1 MVNGNPRPETNEADR
16 SAGDQ
21 VLVPFREGGEKPPLY
36 FIPAGFGDLRT
47 FRRVVEL
54 LDDDR
59 PVYGLQPP
67 KVELNVGVRNKPVQ
81 WLVSKYIAQIRRVQ
95 PAGPYHLAGNS
106 SGGLL
111 AAEIARQLIRQ
122 GDDPGL
128 LVLLDPPLRNPQW
141 VNLPFLTL
149 NKLCNLTRLTDTIRW
164 MLIRRSNSMLMR
176 AASDEGLCTHVSI
189 LGQHEAAPYPGRIV
203 FFRPRRSWI
212 RWVNRT
218 RIGRSWRRIA
228 RDGLEVHRIPG
239 AHNEVLRGRQ
249 REFVAA
255 ILRACLQRIEF
266 PGPTPR
272 LQYPTSRKVA
282 QHARTVYSVS
292 IQRDRID
299 EEFDWDT
306 MERLHRK
313 GLTSDPVGIAR
324 SEAFI
329 EGGVR
334 AMAAAL
340 HRPFDTD
347 G

>member
-1 MVNGNPRPETNEADR
+1 MVNGNARPETNEADR

-21 VLVPFREGGEKPPLY
+21 VLVPVREDGEKPPLY
-36 FIPAGFGDLRT
+36 FIPAGDGDLRT
-47 FRRVVEL
+47 FRRAVEL

-67 KVELNVGVRNKPVQ
+67 TVELNDGVRNKPIQ
-81 WLVSKYIAQIRRVQ
+81 WLISKYIAEIKRVQ
-95 PAGPYHLAGNS
+95 PVGPYHLAGYS

-111 AAEIARQLIRQ
+111 TAEMARQLIRQ
-122 GDDPGL
+122 GDDLGL
-128 LVLLDPPLRNPQW
+128 LALLDPPLRNPRW
-141 VNLPFLTL
+141 ITLPHLTL
-149 NKLCNLTRLTDTIRW
+149 NRLCNLTRLTDTIRW
-164 MLIRRSNSMLMR
+164 ILIRRWNSLLMR
-176 AASDEGLCTHVSI
+176 IVSDEGLCTHVSI
-189 LGQHEAAPYPGRIV
+189 LGQHEAAPYPGRII

-218 RIGRSWRRIA
+218 RIGRSWRKIA

-239 AHNEVLRGRQ
+239 AHNEMLRGRQ

-255 ILRACLQRIEF
+255 ILSACLQRSES

-272 LQYPTSRKVA
+272 FQYPTSCKVA
-282 QHARTVYSVS
+282 HHAKTVYSVS

-299 EEFDWDT
+299 EVFDWDT

-313 GLTSDPVGIAR
+313 GLVSDPVGLAR
-324 SEAFI
+324 SAAFV
-329 EGGVR
+329 EGGLR

-347 G
+347 R